1 MMSLEPFAPPSK
13 QEQPSTLR
21 QETWA
26 TTSSRRLCA
35 LPSTRSWASFTTH
48 TSTQHDEST
57 KTAVDVPIV
66 DPLAKL
72 GWPFCGRSSEAP
84 NCPVGRSFTGTLML
98 TAESRLG

>member
-66 DPLAKL
+66 DPQTKIRSTPARAED
-72 GWPFCGRSSEAP
+72 CSQHAAVERSSY
-84 NCPVGRSFTGTLML
+84 GTPASSARI
-98 TAESRLG
+98 T